1 MRKGSVVVIKRFI
14 YSALFIAIIISTFYV
29 NQGCKIEIF
38 EPTPTLT
45 PTLTPIPTSTLT
57 PTPMPTFTPTVT
69 PTPNKDMVS
78 YFKDAKKIIDKFKN
92 IATSETKIINKMMER
107 LDAALSDQDGY
118 NAYVQFLNEMAEQEK
133 NINKFKKDHPK
144 DYIPDFTLFIEK
156 ELSDFKDAA
165 IILNSLNDLHRKYD
179 AEFAA
184 LQNGSSSQITS
195 SEYIRTAGDVYKR
208 HLDVYGE
215 IKDYSDGPYESPALR
230 GAFVLLCGK
239 GEEVDKVV
247 NQLFNQGI
255 ITCSMGKYFYK

>member
-92 IATSETKIINKMMER
+92 IATSETKIINKMIER

-118 NAYVQFLNEMAEQEK
+118 NAYVQFLNETAEQEK
-133 NINKFKKDHPK
+133 NINKFKKNHPK

-156 ELSDFKDAA
+156 ELSDFKDAV
-165 IILNSLNDLHRKYD
+165 IILNCLNELLGNYD
-179 AEFAA
+179 AKIAA
-184 LQNGSSSQITS
+184 LQNDSPPPITS
-195 SEYIRTAGDVYKR
+195 SDYIWTAKDVYAR
-208 HLDVYGE
+208 HSDVYSE
-215 IKDYSDGPYESPALR
+215 IENDGYGPYESPALR
-230 GAFVLLCGK
+230 GAFILLCDK
-239 GEEVDKVV
+239 GEKCDQVV